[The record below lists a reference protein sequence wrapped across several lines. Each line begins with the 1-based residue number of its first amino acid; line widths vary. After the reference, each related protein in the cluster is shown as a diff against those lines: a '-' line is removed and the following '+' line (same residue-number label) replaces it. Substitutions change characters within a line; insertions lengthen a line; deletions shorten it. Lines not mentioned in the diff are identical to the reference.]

1 MVAFR
6 HGKDGADTCIYSAI
20 FSPMDASKVA
30 EIGLR
35 MTNKQHIS
43 DILARLQSV
52 YGSGDIALHEPLIDD
67 LDKAAVMQCLDTGF
81 VSTAG
86 TMVNEFEAGI
96 RDFTGARNA
105 VAVVNGT
112 SGLHLSMVIVGVQ
125 ANDEVLLPALNF
137 VAAANAITY
146 CGAVPHFVDSS
157 KETLGI
163 CPDRLVDWLD
173 YVSEMKGGACV
184 NKITGRRISAIIPM
198 HTFGHPCD
206 MEALIRISADRRIAL
221 IEDAA
226 EALGSSY
233 QGRHVGCFGELG
245 VFSFN
250 GNKVITT
257 GGGGIIVS
265 DNQKLT
271 AAARHLSTTARK
283 RHRWE
288 FEHDMVGFNYRMP
301 NLNAALGV
309 AQLQKLDGYLKVK
322 RSLFKRLK
330 ASFRD
335 CLSAQIFSEPSGSE
349 SNYWLQTLMLSGD
362 YCSSRDKLLDRTNAV
377 GIGTRPVWNLLN
389 SLDPFKKYPTADVT
403 VAEDLAGRIINLPS
417 GPGILKT

>member
-1 MVAFR
+1 
-6 HGKDGADTCIYSAI
+6 
-20 FSPMDASKVA
+20 
-30 EIGLR
+30 
-35 MTNKQHIS
+35 
-43 DILARLQSV
+43 
-52 YGSGDIALHEPLIDD
+52 
-67 LDKAAVMQCLDTGF
+67 
-81 VSTAG
+81 
-86 TMVNEFEAGI
+86 
-96 RDFTGARNA
+96 
-105 VAVVNGT
+105 
-112 SGLHLSMVIVGVQ
+112 
-125 ANDEVLLPALNF
+125 
-137 VAAANAITY
+137 
-146 CGAVPHFVDSS
+146 
-157 KETLGI
+157 
-163 CPDRLVDWLD
+163 
-173 YVSEMKGGACV
+173 
-184 NKITGRRISAIIPM
+184 
-198 HTFGHPCD
+198 

-283 RHRWE
+283 RHRWK

-309 AQLQKLDGYLKVK
+309 AQLQKLDGYLKTK

-335 CLSAQIFSEPSGSE
+335 CQYAHIFSEPSCSQ
-349 SNYWLQTLMLSGD
+349 SNYWLQTLILSGD

-389 SLDPFKKYPTADVT
+389 SLDPFKKYPTADIT